1 MPAVH
6 GRRGQALLETLL
18 AAVVLTFAFMALF
31 RLSHM
36 LTGKILAEHAAMR
49 VARARTVGL
58 NNFMCVKAAR
68 IATISV
74 AGRRL
79 WPLGGEFDYDIER
92 ARSHIYMATPTP
104 SIARGVLEYEGW
116 GKLGVMPG
124 DGTRSEVSIENEWF
138 SLEGS
143 ASLEHN
149 YDLYMHNA
157 GL

>member
-6 GRRGQALLETLL
+6 GRKGQALLETLL
-18 AAVVLTFAFMALF
+18 AAVVLTFAFLALF

-68 IATISV
+68 IATIPV

-79 WPLGGEFDYDIER
+79 WPLGGEFDHDIER
-92 ARSHIYMATPTP
+92 ARSQIYMATLTP

-116 GKLGVMPG
+116 GRLGVSPG
-124 DGTRSEVSIENEWF
+124 DGTGSEVSIENEWF

-149 YDLYMHNA
+149 YDLYMYNA

>member
-1 MPAVH
+1 MPAFH

-31 RLSHM
+31 RLSQM

-49 VARARTVGL
+49 VARARTVGI

-68 IATISV
+68 IATIPV

-79 WPLGGEFDYDIER
+79 WPIGGEFDYDIER
-92 ARSHIYMATPTP
+92 ARSHIYMAASTP

-116 GKLGVMPG
+116 GRLAVKPG
-124 DGTRSEVSIENEWF
+124 DGTHSEVSVENEWF
-138 SLEGS
+138 SLEGN

-149 YDLYMHNA
+149 YDLYMDNA

>member
-1 MPAVH
+1 MPAFH

-31 RLSHM
+31 RLSQM

-49 VARARTVGL
+49 VARARTVGI

-68 IATISV
+68 IATIPV

-79 WPLGGEFDYDIER
+79 WPIGGEFDYDIER
-92 ARSHIYMATPTP
+92 ARSHIYMSASTP

-116 GKLGVMPG
+116 GRLAVKPG
-124 DGTRSEVSIENEWF
+124 DGTHSEVSVENEWF
-138 SLEGS
+138 SLEGN

-149 YDLYMHNA
+149 YDLYMDNA